1 MNKLFISIIALAALS
16 SAAYA
21 INDNR
26 NDNRYDLRGEDTCK
40 GRHCLNVKKP
50 TTSSNPSTFTVVS
63 PLAITEKDGALTAF
77 ERMKKNSEEK
87 VRGDH

>member
-21 INDNR
+21 S
-26 NDNRYDLRGEDTCK
+26 NDNRYDPRGEDTCK

-63 PLAITEKDGALTAF
+63 PLAITENDGALTAF

-87 VRGDH
+87 VRGDY

>member
-21 INDNR
+21 S

-40 GRHCLNVKKP
+40 GRHCLNVKRP
-50 TTSSNPSTFTVVS
+50 TISSNPSTFTVVS
-63 PLAITEKDGALTAF
+63 PLAITEKYGALTAF

>member
-1 MNKLFISIIALAALS
+1 MNKLFISTIALAALS

-21 INDNR
+21 S

-40 GRHCLNVKKP
+40 GRHCLNVKRP

-63 PLAITEKDGALTAF
+63 PLAITEKYGALTAF